1 MKKLWPYALILAVGT
16 AVLLG
21 YLLPGES
28 GGALDDTYIHFQFAR
43 NLAGGHGFSFNPGQP
58 MPGDTSPLWV
68 LLLAG
73 VYLITGE
80 FVISA
85 TILAGIFLILS
96 AAMVYRLGRVLQL
109 GPLMAV
115 SAALL
120 TLLAGRYSWAAFSME
135 TALFGFLSLA
145 ALLRQV
151 NGRRLTAAGT
161 AALAALARPEGYLL
175 VALFLLDDLVDVR
188 RTAEGLAI
196 GWRSLRQTMGA
207 GLLAALLVAPWIVF
221 CLATIGR
228 PFPTTFYAKAV
239 LVRLPAAEYLGGAV
253 GYWVQDQVIL
263 FVCLPLGI
271 YLAFRR
277 LPGLALP
284 ALWLLVLPLV
294 NAVVAP
300 NLWYYGRYIAPLV
313 PLQILLGVVG
323 MAWVGR
329 HVRGLSLRCG
339 RRDCSAILRHRG
351 TRALVLV
358 LVLGLSLADA
368 IHWMKIY
375 EWYQQDITRMHV
387 TVGHWLRQNTPPD
400 ARIACMEVGGI
411 GFYAQRELVDVLGLI
426 TPAALDRLLA
436 AQAAAREDPLTGAT
450 DFNYQRNLFILDYLR
465 DVRPDYF
472 VGYPTYWPLLLQQ
485 PQFVEVFQTRVTT
498 TRVCGDTRLGV
509 YRLDWTRSGVRI
521 DP

>member
-1 MKKLWPYALILAVGT
+1 MKRLLPCAIILAGGVL
-16 AVLLG
+16 VLLG

-43 NLAGGHGFSFNPGQP
+43 NLAEGQGFSFNPGQP
-58 MPGDTSPLWV
+58 VPGDTSPLWV

-80 FVISA
+80 FVTSA
-85 TILAGIFLILS
+85 TLLAGLFLILG
-96 AAMVYRLGRVLQL
+96 AVMVYRLGRILQL
-109 GPLMAV
+109 GPIMATLA
-115 SAALL
+115 SLL
-120 TLLAGRYSWAAFSME
+120 TLLAGRYTWAAFSME

-145 ALLRQV
+145 ALLLQV
-151 NGRRLTAAGT
+151 NGRRLAGAGT

-175 VALFLLDDLVDVR
+175 LLLFLLDDLLDIR
-188 RTAEGLAI
+188 RTEAGLAI
-196 GWRSLRQTMGA
+196 RRRPLRQTVAA
-207 GLLAALLVAPWIVF
+207 GLLAAVPLAPWIAF
-221 CLATIGR
+221 CLATTGR

-239 LVRLPAAEYLGGAV
+239 LVRLPAAEYLGGAI

-263 FVCLPLGI
+263 FLFLPWGI
-271 YLAFRR
+271 WLAFRR

-284 ALWLLVLPLV
+284 ALWLLALPLV

-313 PLQILLGVVG
+313 PLQMLLGVVG
-323 MAWVGR
+323 LAWAGR
-329 HVRGLSLRCG
+329 RVYGLALRCG
-339 RRDCSAILRHRG
+339 RWDCSAVLRHRV
-351 TRALVLV
+351 TRGLVLAAV
-358 LVLGLSLADA
+358 VGVSLAGTV
-368 IHWMKIY
+368 HWMRIY
-375 EWYQQDITRMHV
+375 EWYQHDIHRMHV
-387 TVGHWLRQNTPPD
+387 TVGHWLRQNTPAD

-436 AQAAAREDPLTGAT
+436 AHAAAREDPLTGTT
-450 DFNYQRNLFILDYLR
+450 DFNYQRNIFILDYLR
-465 DVRPDYF
+465 EVRPDYF

-498 TRVCGDTRLGV
+498 TRVCGDTRLNV
-509 YRLDWTRSGVRI
+509 YQLDWTRSGLHL